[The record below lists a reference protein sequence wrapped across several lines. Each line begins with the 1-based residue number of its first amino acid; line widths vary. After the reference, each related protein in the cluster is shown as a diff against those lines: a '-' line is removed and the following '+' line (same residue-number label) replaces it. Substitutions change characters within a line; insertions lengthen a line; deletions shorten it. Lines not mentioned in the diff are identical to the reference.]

1 MRKTVQHITREILT
15 IIDKYEEPCIP
26 FLIKGVEYP
35 LIQRAEKFH
44 FIINFAK
51 EMMEK
56 WYSERWKEQ
65 WHIQRRLGNQFIKE
79 FESIQFE
86 NTPLCYLS
94 EESILTAKK
103 CKFLLYSYVI
113 KLRKIRNVLSWNV

>member
-1 MRKTVQHITREILT
+1 
-15 IIDKYEEPCIP
+15 
-26 FLIKGVEYP
+26 
-35 LIQRAEKFH
+35 
-44 FIINFAK
+44 
-51 EMMEK
+51 MMEK

-103 CKFLLYSYVI
+103 CKVFLFSYI
-113 KLRKIRNVLSWNV
+113 TKLRKIRNVLSRWLKFIYGQETNYTKGEIFTTSFESFFEKY